1 MKKYI
6 VNIFATT
13 GISILLL
20 SMIALFFH
28 AKYIYLQTTFQVLG
42 INIIVHIGLVFLSKL
57 EVRHTIIEI
66 ALDIALIT
74 IMLLLFGS
82 IFHWFTSTPIWILV
96 IMGFI
101 IYLVSILLNL
111 LCMKQEAKEINAL
124 IKKRNR

>member
-28 AKYIYLQTTFQVLG
+28 AKYICLQTTFQVLG
-42 INIIVHIGLVFLSKL
+42 INIIVHFGLIFLSKL
-57 EVRHTIIEI
+57 EVKHTIIEI